1 MQTLQE
7 IFEDKTFI
15 EMDNKDS
22 VTTKIAD
29 ANLKHQPITEKLDA
43 LLKLGY
49 MAHMIR
55 MINGAIFIKVCGYNN
70 KYFKAKQKK
79 ANTITRDLNRLPFI
93 TAAWDKLDY
102 DGFYEFYAK

>member
-22 VTTKIAD
+22 VTSKIAD
-29 ANLKHQPITEKLDA
+29 ANLKHQPLTEKLDA
-43 LLKLGY
+43 LLRLGY
-49 MAHMIR
+49 MANMIR
-55 MINGAIFIKVCGYNN
+55 MINGATFIKISGYNR

-79 ANTITRDLNRLPFI
+79 ANTITANLNRLPFI
-93 TAAWDKLDY
+93 SVAWDKLDY
-102 DGFYEFYAK
+102 DGFYQFYAK